1 MPEHLRK
8 RGPQQL
14 LSALTLLLCSL
25 LLVAGCSKQRVMR
38 ADDTRPVAEVVSYA
52 EDLVKHKSYASAA
65 VQYAIAIEKD
75 PTVGKNYLRRSEI
88 LERIDR
94 DKDARK
100 VYKLALEKVPE
111 DDPDHSELV
120 LRLALINANHL
131 YRLDE
136 AEELLFSL
144 PNSSIERHD
153 LAAFLYYQAA
163 QYEAALELLNKALQQ
178 VREADQKALLMYH
191 ASLIYHGLEDE
202 KNTFGS
208 LYHAIN
214 LSEHL
219 GLIRDIENFWE
230 LINEKPLGETGL
242 PKD

>member
-1 MPEHLRK
+1 MFLRTFAMV
-8 RGPQQL
+8 
-14 LSALTLLLCSL
+14 LSCILLLASCSSVTPKSDSRAFDQVVEEAEN
-25 LLVAGCSKQRVMR
+25 LVAQ
-38 ADDTRPVAEVVSYA
+38 
-52 EDLVKHKSYASAA
+52 
-65 VQYAIAIEKD
+65 
-75 PTVGKNYLRRSEI
+75 KNYAAAADLYRAVIYKEPTIGRHYLRHGEI

-100 VYKLALEKVPE
+100 VYKLALENVAE
-111 DDPDHSELV
+111 DDPDHSELI
-120 LRLALINANHL
+120 LRLAPIDANHL

-191 ASLIYHGLEDE
+191 ASLIYHGLGDE

-242 PKD
+242 PKE